1 MDWRAMWGKQ
11 AEPIDFGRLIRA
23 TVNQIDQQ
31 SVSYIVAINDVQT
44 AIEIIRRKV
53 GLDSNIE
60 DLGRVSDALLNYLH
74 LRDGETRALEQSSLM
89 RQLRLK
95 CPPARAE
102 WRAGP
107 MCRVAPTNPQAPLHM
122 DNETW
127 QFTMVFVV

>member
-1 MDWRAMWGKQ
+1 
-11 AEPIDFGRLIRA
+11 
-23 TVNQIDQQ
+23 
-31 SVSYIVAINDVQT
+31 VSYIVAINDVQT

-102 WRAGP
+102 
-107 MCRVAPTNPQAPLHM
+107 
-122 DNETW
+122 
-127 QFTMVFVV
+127 